1 MDTETISELQQTIIE
16 TAETFGIGF
25 NHIPPKK
32 LKPKRVLHM
41 HWIDKEKKMAFYK
54 EILTSDEYTMYQMIS
69 ALITP
74 SQIWKKEKVLVDV
87 MLFNVCTHSAACNYP
102 VKGLM
107 NLYEKFHPEVFQ
119 KYRLEFI
126 SGALES
132 DSSEVY
138 VFRRKAY
145 KYINA
150 MVRHLLEKI
159 DHAMQTTLRSQI
171 YELAKTT
178 G

>member
-1 MDTETISELQQTIIE
+1 
-16 TAETFGIGF
+16 
-25 NHIPPKK
+25 
-32 LKPKRVLHM
+32 
-41 HWIDKEKKMAFYK
+41 
-54 EILTSDEYTMYQMIS
+54 
-69 ALITP
+69 
-74 SQIWKKEKVLVDV
+74 
-87 MLFNVCTHSAACNYP
+87 
-102 VKGLM
+102 M